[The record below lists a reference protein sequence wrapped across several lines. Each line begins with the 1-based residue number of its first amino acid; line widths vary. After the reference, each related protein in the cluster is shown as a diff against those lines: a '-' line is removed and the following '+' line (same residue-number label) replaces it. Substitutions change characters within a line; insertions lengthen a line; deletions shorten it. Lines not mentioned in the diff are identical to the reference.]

1 MKRETVKRHIFLSN
15 TRMVIVTLLFLLALN
30 LLIGGIYAETIEQE
44 FRTSLEQI
52 AENAALEQ
60 LLQDYTLHRNSFL
73 ILLLAD
79 GILCIV
85 TLILVGRYFTGKL
98 AAQIMTP
105 LNALEEGIERIR
117 RNDLTKEISY
127 SGEAEFEDVCNA
139 FNEMQASILAE
150 QAKNRSY
157 EKARTEMIA
166 GISHDLKTP
175 LTAIKGSIKGV
186 LDGVAATP
194 EQQQKFLETAYRRTG
209 EMDVLLNQ
217 LFYLSKLETGNMPFA
232 IQRAELSG
240 FIEGYVKEKQ
250 MLFSEKSVEITAD
263 TKGITGWAMADR
275 EQFSRIFDNLLENS
289 RKYAEVS
296 PLKIRITLDR
306 TEKEYRICFADNGAG
321 VSPEKLPRIFEEFYR
336 ADESRNKK
344 DGNGL
349 GLYIVRRLTEAMGG
363 SVGAENGD
371 GFRVWIV
378 LPTAETDSVCRN
390 GEEDGR

>member
-79 GILCIV
+79 GILCVV
-85 TLILVGRYFTGKL
+85 TLVLVGRYFTGKL

-117 RNDLTKEISY
+117 RNDLTKKISY

-139 FNEMQASILAE
+139 FNEMQASVLAE

-217 LFYLSKLETGNMPFA
+217 LFYLSKLETGNMPLA
-232 IQRAELSG
+232 IQRVELSG
-240 FIEGYVKEKQ
+240 FIEGYVREKQ

-263 TKGITGWAMADR
+263 TKGITGWAMLDR
-275 EQFSRIFDNLLENS
+275 EQLSRIFDNLLENS

-306 TEKEYRICFADNGAG
+306 AEEEYRICFADNGAG

-344 DGNGL
+344 EGNGL

-363 SVGAENGD
+363 SVRAENGD

-378 LPTAETDSVCRN
+378 LPTAETESVCRN